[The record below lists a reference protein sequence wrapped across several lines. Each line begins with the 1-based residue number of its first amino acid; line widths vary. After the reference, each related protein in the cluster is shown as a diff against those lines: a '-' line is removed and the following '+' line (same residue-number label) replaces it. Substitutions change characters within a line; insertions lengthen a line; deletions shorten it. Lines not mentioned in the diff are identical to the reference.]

1 MIFFE
6 RGILWNRRQVH
17 LCGVNSDLET
27 FSSVKDTLSV
37 NEKRAAFG
45 FLLQEDKHCC
55 AWIVLDTGFVFE
67 DNSVEPLSTE
77 RPGRDGYERR
87 WSRNIVH
94 IPDWQQE
101 IFTSLWNWALCSIA
115 CWSVRSF
122 VAILFEFSWSL
133 FAWHLVS
140 DPKTC
145 LPQWYWGWNWPQ
157 RLFFIKAVLSWYH
170 LNNSPTFVRSQPPGS
185 LLSYNHQGL
194 LNQKNVDQ
202 F

>member
-1 MIFFE
+1 M
-6 RGILWNRRQVH
+6 H

-87 WSRNIVH
+87 
-94 IPDWQQE
+94 
-101 IFTSLWNWALCSIA
+101 
-115 CWSVRSF
+115 
-122 VAILFEFSWSL
+122 
-133 FAWHLVS
+133 
-140 DPKTC
+140 
-145 LPQWYWGWNWPQ
+145 
-157 RLFFIKAVLSWYH
+157 
-170 LNNSPTFVRSQPPGS
+170 
-185 LLSYNHQGL
+185 
-194 LNQKNVDQ
+194 
-202 F
+202 